1 MTNAPPGTPAD
12 TRGLVPTLDGPIANT
27 PDSHQFNS
35 TLTYDAPLD
44 LTRFGFV
51 EEEFFVAGRSAVYA
65 DDLAVLHEVPYTNR
79 LIVRRPAEP
88 AAASGVVLVEILN
101 PSNGYDAEGLW
112 RRGWDY
118 YLDQGH
124 TYVGIS
130 ARPVTIDALKP
141 LAPARYAP
149 LSWELD
155 PARPHEPVGPDANP
169 YGVVDG
175 CEEGIVWDIITQTGR
190 LLRDPAGGPV
200 LGGIGVKCLVLAGQS
215 QSGQYLNTWLRHFH
229 GSLPGLWD
237 AFFCSVGTVLERP
250 LRQAPVQANGL
261 YAVVPRDEAAPV
273 TAPTLSITCEGD
285 VNLYGHLGVRNV
297 ASPGLADGPLRR
309 HWCVPGTGHTEVTS
323 PVMPSNTEVVRAG
336 RKPRQ
341 MTPEQVAAGNMF
353 PLQPAVTAALDAVVA
368 WATTGTPAPE
378 SVFFEVDAA
387 GRLARDADGN
397 ARGGLRYGLLEHP
410 VATFT
415 GSPTGGTL
423 GSLEL
428 FPAERVL
435 AFWPTLASYL
445 DAVASVDRAL
455 QDRGYLNEVGFGQ
468 LQDAARQLW
477 TAATT
482 RPASPRI

>member
-1 MTNAPPGTPAD
+1 MTD
-12 TRGLVPTLDGPIANT
+12 TRALVPTLDGPLPTTA
-27 PDSHQFNS
+27 DSRQFNS
-35 TLTYDAPLD
+35 TLTYDVPLD
-44 LTRFGFV
+44 LAGFGFV
-51 EEEFFVAGRSAVYA
+51 EEEFFVSGRSAVYA
-65 DDLAVLHEVPYTNR
+65 DDLAVLAEVPYTNR

-88 AAASGVVLVEILN
+88 AAASGVVFVEILN

-130 ARPVTIDALKP
+130 ARPVTIDALKIFDP
-141 LAPARYAP
+141 VRYAP
-149 LSWELD
+149 LSWDLD
-155 PARPHEPVGPDANP
+155 PTRPHEPVGPDANP

-175 CEEGIVWDIITQTGR
+175 CEEGIAWDIITQTGR

-200 LGGIGVKCLVLAGQS
+200 LGGIGVRCLVLAGQS
-215 QSGQYLNTWLRHFH
+215 QSGQYLNTWLRYFH
-229 GSLPGLWD
+229 PLLPGLWD
-237 AFFCSVGTVLERP
+237 GFCCSVGSVLERP
-250 LRQAPVQANGL
+250 LRQEPVQANGL
-261 YAVVPRDEAAPV
+261 YAVVLRDEAAPV
-273 TAPTLSITCEGD
+273 AVPALSVTCEGD
-285 VNLYGHLGVRNV
+285 VNLYGGLGVRNV
-297 ASPGLADGPLRR
+297 ATPGLADGPLRR

-323 PVMPSNTEVVRAG
+323 PVMPSNAEVVRAG
-336 RKPRQ
+336 RKPRL

-353 PLQPAVTAALDAVVA
+353 PLQPAVTAALDAVIA
-368 WATTGTPAPE
+368 WATIGTPAAP
-378 SVFFEVDAA
+378 SLFFEVDAA
-387 GRLARDADGN
+387 GALVRDADGN

-435 AFWPTLASYL
+435 ASWPTLASYL

-455 QDRGYLNEVGFGQ
+455 QAAGYLNEVGFGQ
-468 LQDAARQLW
+468 FQDAARQLW
-477 TAATT
+477 SRATG
-482 RPASPRI
+482 RDA